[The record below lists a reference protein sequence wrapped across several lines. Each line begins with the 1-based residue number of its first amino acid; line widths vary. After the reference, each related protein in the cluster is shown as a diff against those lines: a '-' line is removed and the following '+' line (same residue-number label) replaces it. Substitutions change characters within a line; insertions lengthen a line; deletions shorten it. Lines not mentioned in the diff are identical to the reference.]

1 LLYNIKMLSRKY
13 RANKDDIEETIKS
26 GSNIQ
31 GNFVYAKVSRSKKD
45 INTFAIIISK
55 KTEKTSVGRHL
66 IKRRISSAL
75 EDIVKNNEKD
85 YLKTIVFFYKKAEK
99 IPETSLFY
107 KDVSEIL
114 RKVL

>member
-1 LLYNIKMLSRKY
+1 MLSRKY
-13 RANKDDIEETIKS
+13 RASKDDIEETIKN
-26 GSNIQ
+26 GFNIQ
-31 GNFVYAKVSRSKKD
+31 GNFVYAKVSRDKKD

-85 YLKTIVFFYKKAEK
+85 YLKTIVFFYKKSEK
-99 IPETSLFY
+99 VPETSLFH
-107 KDVSEIL
+107 KDISEIL
-114 RKVL
+114 GKVL

>member
-1 LLYNIKMLSRKY
+1 MLSRKY
-13 RANKDDIEETIKS
+13 RANKDDIEETVKC
-26 GSNIQ
+26 GLNIQ
-31 GNFVYAKVSRSKKD
+31 GNFLYAKVSRGKKD

-75 EDIVKNNEKD
+75 EGIIKDSGKD
-85 YLKTIVFFYKKAEK
+85 YLKTIVFFYKKSEK
-99 IPETSLFY
+99 VPDTSLFN

-114 RKVL
+114 EKISV